1 RKRGAGTVVANER
14 IDRNV
19 ELTSLY
25 DDLVASGRI
34 PATRVLKAEVSHA
47 SDQVAQALQLPERAL
62 VMSLERI
69 RLADG
74 EPMALMH
81 NYLPAGL
88 VQLNV
93 EMLEEH
99 GLYELLRASGI
110 GLYSATQRMGAK
122 NASAAEARTLNETRG
137 TALLTMERIAYDQSG
152 RPVEFARHL
161 YRASRYAFTTSF
173 PRPDSALG

>member
-1 RKRGAGTVVANER
+1 
-14 IDRNV
+14 
-19 ELTSLY
+19 
-25 DDLVASGRI
+25 
-34 PATRVLKAEVSHA
+34 VLKAEVSHA
-47 SDQVAQALQLPERAL
+47 SEQVAQALQLPERTL

>member
-1 RKRGAGTVVANER
+1 
-14 IDRNV
+14 
-19 ELTSLY
+19 
-25 DDLVASGRI
+25 
-34 PATRVLKAEVSHA
+34 
-47 SDQVAQALQLPERAL
+47 
-62 VMSLERI
+62 M
-69 RLADG
+69 ADG

-122 NASAAEARTLNETRG
+122 NASTAEAHMLNETRG
-137 TALLTMERIAYDQSG
+137 TALLTMERTAYDQSG

-173 PRPDSALG
+173 PRPEAALR